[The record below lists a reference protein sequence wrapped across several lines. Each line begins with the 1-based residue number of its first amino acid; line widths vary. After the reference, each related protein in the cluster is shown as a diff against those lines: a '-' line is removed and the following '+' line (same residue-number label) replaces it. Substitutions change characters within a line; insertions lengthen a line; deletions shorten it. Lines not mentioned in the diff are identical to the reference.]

1 MTNLFIAVL
10 VAEIVED
17 DVTLRASS
25 AGVGAGAAAGA
36 AADVVVAAAEGVDTS
51 ATVGP
56 VAMAVLV
63 VTIKDEEV
71 EATT

>member
-10 VAEIVED
+10 VAEVVED

-25 AGVGAGAAAGA
+25 AGVGAGAAA
-36 AADVVVAAAEGVDTS
+36 DVVVAAAEGVVTS

-71 EATT
+71 ETTT

>member
-25 AGVGAGAAAGA
+25 AGAGAGA

-56 VAMAVLV
+56 VTMAVLE

>member
-25 AGVGAGAAAGA
+25 AGVGAGAAA
-36 AADVVVAAAEGVDTS
+36 DVVVAAAEGVDTS
-51 ATVGP
+51 ATIGP